1 MPAGAFQVYR
11 PAIGAIGGA
20 LLDLDTSGT
29 PRFRMALVTSSYTPS
44 VTLHDTWSDV
54 SANEVAN
61 GGGYTTHGKLLTV
74 TWTAPGSP
82 GLWTFDCDDQSW
94 TSSTITAK
102 YAVIVSDA
110 DANGALAAGDLLLCY
125 CDLETGGGSV
135 STTSGTFAI
144 TIAAAGV
151 FTLEQSN

>member
-11 PAIGAIGGA
+11 PSIGQIGQAGIR
-20 LLDLDTSGT
+20 LDQGGT
-29 PRFRMALVTSSYTPS
+29 PRFRMTLVTASYTPS

-61 GGGYTTHGKLLTV
+61 GGGYTTHGKLLAA

-82 GLWTFDCDDQSW
+82 GLWTFDVDDQSW

-102 YAVIVSDA
+102 YAVIVQDA
-110 DANGALAAGDLLLCY
+110 DANGALAAGDLVLCY

-135 STTSGTFAI
+135 STTNGTFAI
-144 TIAAAGV
+144 NIAAAGV
-151 FTLEQSN
+151 FTLEQA